1 MEKKGS
7 QRESPHRFHGGTY
20 IVVSL
25 SLWILFVNNTMNSAS
40 NGAGIVFEG
49 LDVVIIEKSL
59 KFNFSLTHNQA
70 KYKALH
76 ASMWLTRETR
86 VKDLVA
92 KGDSKVVMLQAK
104 GEYQVEELQL
114 AKYLKKVKELAQ
126 SFTRF
131 KLGHLLGDGNDR
143 GDILSKLGSAKKHG
157 NQAIIL
163 ETLD

>member
-1 MEKKGS
+1 M
-7 QRESPHRFHGGTY
+7 
-20 IVVSL
+20 VSL
-25 SLWILFVNNTMNSAS
+25 SLWILFVNNTMNRAS

-104 GEYQVEELQL
+104 GEYQVEDLQL